1 MHISSPS
8 STTINTIDQYYN
20 LPSHDMD
27 QWSEHIQKPHERISP
42 NCSTCGNQPERTKH
56 LFYDSALATN
66 MWMAIISDFN
76 EQITEDDPTSQTMI
90 LFNQSSQSLTDS
102 ENSDLADIIMTIK
115 HCLYRY
121 KFQDNL
127 QRIHLS
133 GNHCCSQLW
142 IFIRWY

>member
-1 MHISSPS
+1 M
-8 STTINTIDQYYN
+8 NN
-20 LPSHDMD
+20 ALV
-27 QWSEHIQKPHERISP
+27 SP
-42 NCSTCGNQPERTKH
+42 NCSNCGNQPERTKH
-56 LFYDSALATN
+56 LFYDSALASN

-76 EQITEDDPTSQTMI
+76 EQITENDPTSQTTQLSMDMI

-102 ENSDLADIIMTIK
+102 ENRDLADIIMTIK
-115 HCLYRY
+115 HRIYRY

-142 IFIRWY
+142 IFIR